1 VLFLILALIGVVLGL
16 TVKKFQRFEIRH
28 IRLVYYIIVVQL
40 SVRLLS
46 LIVGVDL
53 VEMILNPIQ
62 MITFLIILILLVY
75 NRKQV
80 GIMIIGMGFIMNL
93 IVMMVNQGKM
103 PVLINQVVE
112 FDLRHTMM
120 IESTKL
126 KILGDIIRLP
136 HPLDIGMMIS
146 SIGDI
151 VIAVGLMII
160 IAQMIYTEK
169 TNKKINKI

>member
-1 VLFLILALIGVVLGL
+1 
-16 TVKKFQRFEIRH
+16 
-28 IRLVYYIIVVQL
+28 
-40 SVRLLS
+40 
-46 LIVGVDL
+46 
-53 VEMILNPIQ
+53 
-62 MITFLIILILLVY
+62 MITFLIILLLLVY

-93 IVMMVNQGKM
+93 MVMIVNQGKM
-103 PVLINQVVE
+103 PVLINQVVA

-126 KILGDIIRLP
+126 KILGDVIRLP
-136 HPLDIGMMIS
+136 HPLDIAMQIS
-146 SIGDI
+146 SVGDI

-169 TNKKINKI
+169 TNKKIDN

>member
-1 VLFLILALIGVVLGL
+1 
-16 TVKKFQRFEIRH
+16 
-28 IRLVYYIIVVQL
+28 
-40 SVRLLS
+40 

-62 MITFLIILILLVY
+62 MITFLIILLLLVY

-93 IVMMVNQGKM
+93 MVMIVNQGKM
-103 PVLINQVVE
+103 PVLINQVVA

-126 KILGDIIRLP
+126 KILGDVIRLP
-136 HPLDIGMMIS
+136 HPLDIAMQIS
-146 SIGDI
+146 SVGDI

-169 TNKKINKI
+169 NK